1 MHLSLKTQV
10 NEIRSSN
17 PQIWNQGDKTKP
29 VIDGAILAHFN
40 VMVKGSIVR
49 LRGLWHMVNVRSFSD
64 I

>member
-17 PQIWNQGDKTKP
+17 PQNWNQGDKAKP
-29 VIDGAILAHFN
+29 VIDGEVLTYFY
-40 VMVKGSIVR
+40 VMIKGSIVR
-49 LRGLWHMVNVRSFSD
+49 LRGLWHTVNVKSLSD

>member
-17 PQIWNQGDKTKP
+17 PQIWNQDDKAKP
-29 VIDGAILAHFN
+29 VIGGVILIHFY

-49 LRGLWHMVNVRSFSD
+49 LRGLWHTVNVRSFSD
-64 I
+64 M

>member
-17 PQIWNQGDKTKP
+17 PQIWNQGDKAKP
-29 VIDGAILAHFN
+29 VTDGEVLTHFY
-40 VMVKGSIVR
+40 VMIKGSIVR
-49 LRGLWHMVNVRSFSD
+49 LGGLWPTPSVRSVSD